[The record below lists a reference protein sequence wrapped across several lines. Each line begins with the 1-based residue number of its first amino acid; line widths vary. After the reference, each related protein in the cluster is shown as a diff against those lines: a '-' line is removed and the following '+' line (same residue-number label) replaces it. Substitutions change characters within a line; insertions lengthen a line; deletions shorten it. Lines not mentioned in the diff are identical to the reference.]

1 VLRSTSVD
9 ALTVATR
16 AGWGISLLPVAVCSR
31 DAQRV
36 RVLPAAEVG
45 HLQLWL
51 VTHADLR
58 KSPRIRAV
66 FQFLARCFERDRTLF
81 ASGTARR

>member
-16 AGWGISLLPVAVCSR
+16 AGWGIALLPVAVCSR
-31 DAQRV
+31 EAQLV
-36 RVLPAAEVG
+36 RVLPAAEIG

-51 VTHADLR
+51 VTHAELR
-58 KSPRIRAV
+58 RSPRIRAV
-66 FQFLARCFERDRTLF
+66 FQFLARCFERDRALF
-81 ASGTARR
+81 AAGSTRR